1 MRKKRCFLLLVCLC
15 VVFSGCAG
23 NTASVKLPVPAP
35 AMLCGSAADREGFS
49 PANMRQANEKT
60 SESEGNALSQ
70 SSEQEF
76 SPVELILQNPALP
89 NGCEVTSLA
98 MLLTS
103 AGYPADHVE
112 LYEECLP
119 VRDFTYA
126 WNQRFGPSPEEAYAG
141 DASSSAGGWYCFE
154 GPIIEAGNA
163 WIEAHGGDGRMLSLT
178 GISQSGLDQYAQ
190 DGTPVAVWVT
200 IDYAPPVYAD
210 SFSWILPSGE
220 LYIPYNNL
228 HCVVLAGEENGQYR
242 IADPING
249 WQLVDKDAFWNNFD
263 AMGRRAVTV
272 QLDSDSALSSALSQ

>member
-1 MRKKRCFLLLVCLC
+1 MRKKRCFLLMVCLC
-15 VVFSGCAG
+15 VLFSGCAG

-35 AMLCGSAADREGFS
+35 AMLCGSAADWEGFS
-49 PANMRQANEKT
+49 PANIGQTNEEV
-60 SESEGNALSQ
+60 SESEEDALSQ
-70 SSEQEF
+70 SLIQEF
-76 SPVELILQNPALP
+76 SPVELLLQNPELP

-103 AGYPADHVE
+103 AGFPADKVE

-119 VRDFTYA
+119 TRDFTYSG
-126 WNQRFGPSPEEAYAG
+126 NQRFGPSPEEAYAG
-141 DASSSAGGWYCFE
+141 DASSSTGGWYCLE

-163 WIEAHGGDGRMLSLT
+163 WIEEHGGGGRMLSLT
-178 GISQSGLDQYAQ
+178 GISQSQLDRYAQ

-200 IDYAPPVYAD
+200 IDYEPPVYAD
-210 SFSWILPSGE
+210 SFSWILPNGE
-220 LYIPYNNL
+220 LYIPYDNL

-249 WQLVDKDAFWNNFD
+249 WQLVDKDAFWNSFD

-272 QLDSDSALSSALSQ
+272 QLDGYSTLSNALTQ